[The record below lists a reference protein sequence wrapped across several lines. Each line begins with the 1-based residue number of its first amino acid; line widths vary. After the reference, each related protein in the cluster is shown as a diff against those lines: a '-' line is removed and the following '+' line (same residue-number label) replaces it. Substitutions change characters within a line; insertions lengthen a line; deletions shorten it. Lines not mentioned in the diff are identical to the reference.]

1 MGRRTI
7 VIETRGDIC
16 MSDRDNPRSLVEI
29 MNDVLSTVRE
39 HYDSEYVYY
48 IEKEYEDIDVI
59 YEWCAKHVPWQ
70 RDKIKMLPKDQRPRW
85 MEQEITDT
93 TEDSYSVFRRL
104 DENTVAILAAVGV
117 HRGGCEVDLLRSV
130 LAYLPEAITLQKLQK
145 QQEYLSYHDKL
156 TGLYNRNSF
165 VSYTTDI
172 NPDELNSLG
181 AVSVDINGLKNFNKE
196 FGRDY
201 GDEVVIRVGEVLE
214 EYFHTA
220 NVYRMTGD
228 EYLVLVENITYD
240 KTMSEKVREDI
251 LNSIPLANGMIQA
264 GERIVD
270 RGEIIDNHTYNVLR
284 SLKIVHETKSGGAQ
298 RQGIIMGGQFVLVF
312 GILFCFWLYLWSF
325 RLKIL
330 HNRRN
335 ALFLVLC
342 VFVSCILTELCVTY
356 GLFNVYILPF
366 AIVPIVVRTFFD
378 SRTALFTHLIIVL
391 ICSLMVPFPHEFLL
405 LQVIAGMVVTFSLRD
420 LYERSQLIRCAFFIF
435 MSYALCYISLSIYQ
449 EADFKKI
456 NWMMMLYFG
465 INFILLMFTYIL
477 VYMLEKTFGYVS
489 SITLVEL
496 SNINTPIL
504 KKLSEISPGTFQ
516 HSLQMSILASEAAAA
531 IGANAQLVR
540 TGAMY
545 HDIGKM
551 ANPAFF
557 TENQSS
563 INPHSQLS
571 FDQSAKII
579 INHVNDGV
587 KIAEKAMLPK
597 AIIDFIRTHH
607 GRGKAKYFYNSFKNQ
622 YPDREIDEEAFTYPG
637 PNPFSKETAVLMM
650 ADSVEAAS
658 RSLKEH
664 TEENIRALVD
674 KIIDG
679 QIADGLMRNAPLTF
693 KDVETVKNVFVE
705 KLKIMYHTRISY
717 PDLKK

>member
-1 MGRRTI
+1 MKIKNYSIHPSVYFIVAALLIAYFFPREGKFRYQFYEGKPWRYGLLTAPSDFPIYKTDAEVQAERDSALKKFEPYYRLDATIASLEVDKLRADYRT
-7 VIETRGDIC
+7 TLK
-16 MSDRDNPRSLVEI
+16 DRATPAY
-29 MNDVLSTVRE
+29 MQ
-39 HYDSEYVYY
+39 Y
-48 IEKEYEDIDVI
+48 IEK
-59 YEWCAKHVPWQ
+59 
-70 RDKIKMLPKDQRPRW
+70 
-85 MEQEITDT
+85 
-93 TEDSYSVFRRL
+93 S
-104 DENTVAILAAVGV
+104 
-117 HRGGCEVDLLRSV
+117 
-130 LAYLPEAITLQKLQK
+130 LQKLYK
-145 QQEYLSYHDKL
+145 DGIVSAQEMEKLQNEEYPRVNLLENNVALPHYSSEFFTVKTAYEFIINNCPSYLDKAVL
-156 TGLYNRNSF
+156 QSC
-165 VSYTTDI
+165 DI
-172 NPDELNSLG
+172 NNYLAE
-181 AVSVDINGLKNFNKE
+181 
-196 FGRDY
+196 
-201 GDEVVIRVGEVLE
+201 
-214 EYFHTA
+214 
-220 NVYRMTGD
+220 NV
-228 EYLVLVENITYD
+228 TYD
-240 KTMSEKVREDI
+240 KTTSDKVRDDI
-251 LNSIPLANGMIQA
+251 LGGVPLANGMIQA

-284 SLKIVHETKSGGAQ
+284 SLKIVHESKSGGAQ
-298 RQGIIMGGQFVLVF
+298 RQSIILGGQFVLVF

-335 ALFLVLC
+335 TLFLVLC
-342 VFVSCILTELCVTY
+342 VFVSCVLTELCVTY

-378 SRTALFTHLIIVL
+378 SRTALFTHLVIAL

-405 LQVIAGMVVTFSLRD
+405 LQIIAGMVVTFSLRE

-435 MSYALCYISLSIYQ
+435 TSYALCYISLSIYQ

-504 KKLSEISPGTFQ
+504 KKLSETSPGTFQ
-516 HSLQMSILASEAAAA
+516 HSLQVSILASGAAEA

-551 ANPAFF
+551 AAPAFF

-563 INPHSQLS
+563 VNPHAQLTL
-571 FDQSAKII
+571 DQSAKVI

-587 KIAEKAMLPK
+587 KIAEKAMLPQ
-597 AIIDFIRTHH
+597 AIIHFIRTHH

-622 YPDREIDEEAFTYPG
+622 YPDRPIDEDIFTYPG

-664 TEENIRALVD
+664 TEENIRQLID

-679 QIADGLMRNAPLTF
+679 QIADGLMKDAPLTF
-693 KDVETVKNVFVE
+693 KDVETIKNVFVE